1 MLSFCLLLDISHL
14 CQPSVPTYIICQNFN
29 NENEIDKHKFEYSL
43 VLTLVYYNHFL
54 HGHFR
59 KRNFIGISSL
69 KTNETFWTFI
79 APKNIFSFSKCL
91 KRWLFRKN
99 CTGIWSFLYYHERR
113 YFFFPKI
120 WPYSLDRKWK
130 MIFLKK
136 NYVEIYGIFFKCSE
150 KMVFPKKLHCNM
162 IFLILS
168 GKMVFLF
175 LENVMFFFRR

>member
-79 APKNIFSFSKCL
+79 ARKNIFSFSKC
-91 KRWLFRKN
+91 
-99 CTGIWSFLYYHERR
+99 
-113 YFFFPKI
+113 
-120 WPYSLDRKWK
+120 
-130 MIFLKK
+130 
-136 NYVEIYGIFFKCSE
+136 SE
-150 KMVFPKKLHCNM
+150 KMAFPKKLHWNM
-162 IFLILS
+162 IFLVLS
-168 GKMVFLF
+168 RKTIFLF
-175 LENVMFFFRR
+175 PKNMTLFVRQKMKDDLSQKKLRGNIRYFFQMFWKDGFSKKVAL